1 MARRAISRRS
11 HEKRKG
17 DCEQS
22 NDSRMKDVLQLAAA
36 IVMASSA
43 KKKKYDSKSSKT
55 IRMKSFS
62 DNFTVETDDEA
73 MRPEVSFKENSRL
86 YALCCKK

>member
-1 MARRAISRRS
+1 
-11 HEKRKG
+11 
-17 DCEQS
+17 
-22 NDSRMKDVLQLAAA
+22 MKDVLQLAAA

-43 KKKKYDSKSSKT
+43 KKKIYDSKSSKT

-73 MRPEVSFKENSRL
+73 MRPEVSFKGYSRL